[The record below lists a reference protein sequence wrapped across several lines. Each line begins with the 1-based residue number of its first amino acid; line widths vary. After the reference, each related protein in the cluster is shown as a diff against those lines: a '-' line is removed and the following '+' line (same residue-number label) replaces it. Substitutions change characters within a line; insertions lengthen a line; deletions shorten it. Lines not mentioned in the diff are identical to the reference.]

1 MKRIS
6 LLLLLLGGPF
16 FLMAQDCA
24 CLDDLDYAAA
34 QIAEQHPGYS
44 YFSRGRMAKDYR
56 NGLNAL
62 REEVSQN
69 CNVGQEACASYLNRF
84 FAIIPDK
91 FLRATVEVP
100 EVYDPSVPEDTTE
113 APIRPLT
120 VSITPIDT
128 STALIEL
135 SSFGQQYTEQLDSF
149 YAHLDGELDNY
160 WHLVIDLRANGGGR
174 RTNMHNF
181 MKILEDDS
189 HELVRIAVLQ
199 SRRTS
204 SAAEHFLFESRRDL
218 GARIRTFGQNS
229 YGALAYGGAIPL
241 VTPNFGIQFRLPTE
255 VFRRFRPYE
264 RVGVEPDVRTTNS
277 GSIDAALE
285 WIRH

>member
-1 MKRIS
+1 
-6 LLLLLLGGPF
+6 
-16 FLMAQDCA
+16 MAAQECA
-24 CLDDLDYAAA
+24 CLDDLNYAAE

-56 NGLNAL
+56 DGLNAL
-62 REEVSQN
+62 RAEVSEN
-69 CNVGQEACASYLNRF
+69 CNVGAEACASYLNRF

-91 FLRATVEVP
+91 FLRARVEEP
-100 EVYDPSVPEDTTE
+100 EVFDASAEPADTTE
-113 APIRPLT
+113 AAAPRPLIAT
-120 VSITPIDT
+120 ITPIDT

-135 SSFGQQYTEQLDSF
+135 SSFGQQYTEELNAFYVQLDE
-149 YAHLDGELDNY
+149 ELDKY
-160 WHLVIDLRANGGGR
+160 WHLVIDLRSNGGGR

-181 MKILEDDS
+181 MQLLEDDS

-204 SAAEHFLFESRRDL
+204 SAAEHFLFESRRGL

-229 YGALAYGGAIPL
+229 YGALAYGGANPI
-241 VTPNFGIQFRLPTE
+241 VTPYFGIQFRLPTE

-264 RVGVEPDVRTTNS
+264 RVGVEPDVRTPNS
-277 GSIDAALE
+277 SAIEQALE
-285 WIRH
+285 WIKH